1 MKENIVTQGSLI
13 HTIAIVVIICLFTG
27 CTKIDTR
34 ESIQKES
41 LPELEL
47 FGSTVYVTR
56 GQQSLFNIKA
66 PHISRHESK
75 QLMQFSG
82 GIKVDFFDNDGNH
95 SAVLTADEGDIYER
109 TNRLEARGDVIVKS
123 DSGMVLLA
131 DELYYTQD
139 NDRVMSD
146 GFVTVI
152 TDNDSLS
159 GQGFSSASD
168 LSDWVILNSSGTT
181 WRKLE

>member
-1 MKENIVTQGSLI
+1 MKGNIVIQGSLI
-13 HTIAIVVIICLFTG
+13 RTIAIVVSICLFTG
-27 CTKIDTR
+27 CTKVDTR

-47 FGSTVYVTR
+47 FGATVYVTR
-56 GQQSLFNIKA
+56 GQQRLFNIEA
-66 PHISRHESK
+66 PHISRFELK

-82 GIKVDFFDNDGNH
+82 GIRVDFFDNDGNH
-95 SAVLTADEGDIYER
+95 SAVLTADKGDIYEG
-109 TNRLEARGDVIVKS
+109 TNRLEARGNVIVNS

-139 NDRVMSD
+139 NNRVISD

-159 GQGFSSASD
+159 GRGFSSAPD